1 MNILQRSDDWHSERC
16 GKVTASR
23 IKDIDAKPAKGKVL
37 NSLGLIILSERLTG
51 VQEETKT
58 TQLMQWGIDHEPH
71 AIIAYENGTGEFV
84 TGTGL
89 IDHPSIPMSGASP
102 DGLVGKQGQLEVK
115 CPNTTTHLNTLLSRK
130 VPDEHIPQITW
141 QLACTEREWCDF
153 VSYDPR
159 LPGYLQLVVIR
170 VFAKDLDITGLEQ
183 SVIAFNKT
191 IDGAIDQLTLNQ
203 KLKVA

>member
-51 VQEETKT
+51 VQEEPKT

-89 IDHPSIPMSGASP
+89 IDHPSIPLSGASP

-115 CPNTTTHLNTLLSRK
+115 CPNTTTHLNTLLSRT
-130 VPDEHIPQITW
+130 VPDDYIPQITW
-141 QLACTEREWCDF
+141 QLACTKRQWCDF

-159 LPGYLQLVVIR
+159 LPEYLQLVIIR
-170 VFAKDLDITGLEQ
+170 VFAKDLDIAGLEQ

-191 IDGAIDQLTLNQ
+191 IDRAINQLALNQ

>member
-51 VQEETKT
+51 VQEEAKT

-115 CPNTTTHLNTLLSRK
+115 CPYTTTHLNTLLSRK
-130 VPDEHIPQITW
+130 VPDDHIPQITW
-141 QLACTEREWCDF
+141 QLACTKREWCDF

-159 LPGYLQLVVIR
+159 LPEHLQLVIIR
-170 VFAKDLDITGLEQ
+170 VFAKDLDIAGLEQ
-183 SVIAFNKT
+183 SVITFNKT
-191 IDGAIDQLTLNQ
+191 IDQAIDQLALNQ